1 LQTEI
6 ILDIAIRRRAR
17 FQHLHAGVTMP
28 LLFGLPTRAWTSAA
42 LLIAGIAALTLLVAE
57 GFGNTG
63 ANMATLILL
72 QMAAVVSLAVF
83 SGNSGIVSFGHSAFM
98 GVGAYTA
105 GLLTMNAAAQG
116 SALPN
121 LPGWLAGHEL
131 GLAPALGITL
141 VVGVIIGMI
150 SGLPLSRLST
160 GSAAIGTLAFL
171 IIVHVCLIGAR
182 DITRGSQTFYGVPR
196 LTSLGVAF
204 AAAALAILVARLL
217 RETRLGLRL
226 RASRENEVAAAAA
239 GVSMVAARFWGWVI
253 SITMVTLTG
262 ALYGH
267 YLGAFSPK
275 DFYFDLIFT
284 LISMMIV
291 GGMMSVTGAVAGTLL
306 LATVVQLLRRAETGI
321 DLGFVTLPGVFGLPQ
336 LGMGLALLLT
346 IWRRPTG
353 LTGLQELGPGGL
365 WPRRKPTE
373 AVAALPPQKPR
384 AATAQGKL
392 SVQNV
397 TMRFGGL
404 TALEDISFD
413 VPMGQVT
420 GLIGP
425 NGAGKT
431 TLINIICGQLA
442 PTEGGV
448 FIDGRAMTGMPA
460 HGVACA
466 GLARTFQNIRL
477 FDRLSALEN
486 VVVAAQSM
494 GHDRAQ
500 AQELAMAELTR
511 LGLAQRWDAPASSFA
526 YGDRRRLEIAR
537 ALALSPSYLLL
548 DEPAAGMNP
557 AETDDLIHTL
567 EKLRAEHAL
576 GILVV
581 EHDMR
586 LIMRLSDRMVVLN
599 KGAKIAEGTP
609 EQIRHDPAVI
619 EAYIGTKRKPTKP
632 SEGEAKP

>member
-1 LQTEI
+1 
-6 ILDIAIRRRAR
+6 
-17 FQHLHAGVTMP
+17 MP
-28 LLFGLPTRAWTSAA
+28 LLFGLPTRAWISAA
-42 LLIAGIAALTLLVAE
+42 LLIAGVAILTGMVAL
-57 GFGNTG
+57 GFGSTG
-63 ANMATLILL
+63 VNMATLILL
-72 QMAAVVSLAVF
+72 QMAAVVALAVF
-83 SGNSGIVSFGHSAFM
+83 SGNSGVVSFGHSAFM
-98 GVGAYTA
+98 GIGAYTS
-105 GLLTMNAAAQG
+105 GLLTMKAAAQG

-121 LPGWLAGHEL
+121 LPTWLAGHEL
-131 GLAPALGITL
+131 GLAPALMVTL
-141 VVGVIIGMI
+141 AVGLIVGMI

-196 LTSLGVAF
+196 LTNLGVAL

-217 RETRLGLRL
+217 RETPLGLRL
-226 RASRENEVAAAAA
+226 RASRENEVAAAAT
-239 GVSMVAARFWGWVI
+239 GVNMVAARFWGWTI
-253 SITMVTLTG
+253 SITMVTLIG

-284 LISMMIV
+284 LIAMMIV
-291 GGMMSVTGAVAGTLL
+291 GGMMSVTGAVAGTLM
-306 LATVVQLLRRAETGI
+306 LAVIVQILRRAETGV

-353 LTGLQELGPGGL
+353 LIGLQELGPGGL
-365 WPRRKPTE
+365 WPKPKTSARE
-373 AVAALPPQKPR
+373 ATNPGLPAR
-384 AATAQGKL
+384 AAAPKTQSQGKL

-431 TLINIICGQLA
+431 TLINVICGQTE
-442 PTEGGV
+442 PTEGTV
-448 FIDGRAMTGMPA
+448 SIDGRPITGLSA
-460 HGVACA
+460 HGVARA

-477 FDRLSALEN
+477 FDRLTALEN
-486 VVVAAQSM
+486 VVVAAQSV
-494 GHDRAQ
+494 GHGRAA
-500 AQELAMAELTR
+500 AQDLAMAELTR
-511 LGLAQRWDAPASSFA
+511 LGLGPRWDAPAASFA

-557 AETDDLIHTL
+557 AETDDLIHML
-567 EKLRAEHAL
+567 EKLRAESAL

-599 KGAKIAEGTP
+599 KGVKIAEGTP
-609 EQIRHDPAVI
+609 DQIRHDPAVI
-619 EAYIGTKRKPTKP
+619 EAYIGTKRKNTKP
-632 SEGEAKP
+632 LKGDASP